1 MMMDFVLVQ
10 DIEPLFR
17 SVFSKIQEHDRRFA
31 GSEVRGK
38 VTEVNASEAWVRLEI
53 GKDADGQPVLSPKV
67 PYKQTA
73 GTLKLHN
80 PPSVG
85 QTMTIRSD
93 SGDIEQGV
101 AEAFHWS
108 DENAATSTDGEA
120 HKLTFGDVTV
130 DLTSS
135 GLVFTVGGATMTVNG
150 SGVTITVGG
159 TTFALTAAG
168 FTQTGGQQQHNG
180 KDVGDTHTHT
190 GVATGGATTGPPA

>member
-1 MMMDFVLVQ
+1 MNGFVTVDALSP
-10 DIEPLFR
+10 ILR
-17 SVFSKIQEHDRRFA
+17 SIIARLQENDRRLA
-31 GSEVRGK
+31 GGEVRGK

-53 GKDADGQPVLSPKV
+53 GKDADGNPVLSPKV

-73 GTLKLHN
+73 GALKLHN

-108 DENAATSTDGEA
+108 DDNPANSTDGEA

-130 DLTSS
+130 DLSS
-135 GLVFTVGGATMTVNG
+135 GGLMLTVGG
-150 SGVTITVGG
+150 VTFNFTGD
-159 TTFALTAAG
+159 G
-168 FTQTGGQQQHNG
+168 FSQNGGQQKHDNH
-180 KDVGDTHTHT
+180 DVGVTHKHT
-190 GVATGGATTGPPA
+190 EVVKGSDLTGPPQ